1 MVLGRRGRK
10 WWKTLPE
17 SEKSYLRNH
26 LKQNRLFIGVGSIA
40 FAVFGIGGLGY
51 GSVSLIF

>member
-26 LKQNRLFIGVGSIA
+26 LKQNRLLIGVGSIA